1 MRLRFQTPLLG
12 FCFSVAAISA
22 WSFAEPALAGKT
34 GSSELDLIAYA
45 VDGAES
51 SHGRDPRMW
60 RSNPLA
66 PQGPMQVSEKA
77 ARDVGGGDRFDIAQN
92 RAIGRAYLVLLYRH
106 YGNWSDAVSA
116 YNWGRGNLD
125 SWIKAGRPAQKLLPA
140 VAAYLAKVLR
150 ASGMCST
157 PKAPR
162 DCSADLHRLDAD
174 EMRLE
179 NVLSILKRSGRPTP
193 MWTRSGLPLPGFQQ
207 SGEPLPNLERS
218 GRILRSPSSRWSASG

>member
-1 MRLRFQTPLLG
+1 MRFQTPLLG
-12 FCFSVAAISA
+12 LCFSVVGISA
-22 WSFAEPALAGKT
+22 WGFADPAVAGRAGT
-34 GSSELDLIAYA
+34 SELDLISNA

-51 SHGRDPRMW
+51 SHGKDPKMW
-60 RSNPLA
+60 RANPAA

-77 ARDVGGGDRFDIAQN
+77 ARDVGGGDRFNIAQN
-92 RAIGRAYLVLLYRH
+92 RAIGRAYLVLLHRH
-106 YGNWSDAVSA
+106 YCNWPDAVSA

-125 SWIKAGRPAQKLLPA
+125 SWIKAGRPAQKLLPT

-157 PKAPR
+157 QTGFR

-179 NVLSILKRSGRPTP
+179 NVLPILKRSGRPTP
-193 MWTRSGLPLPGFQQ
+193 MWARTGVPLPSFQQ

-218 GRILRSPSSRWSASG
+218 GRILRSQWSRWSASG

>member
-1 MRLRFQTPLLG
+1 MQNLTRTATFYLLAFVLLVLG
-12 FCFSVAAISA
+12 FGNPGR
-22 WSFAEPALAGKT
+22 AENRTARGF
-34 GSSELDLIAYA
+34 ELDRVVYA

-60 RSNPLA
+60 RSNPAA

-77 ARDVGGGDRFDIAQN
+77 AQDVGGGDRFDITQN
-92 RAIGRAYLVLLYRH
+92 RAIGRAYLALLYRH
-106 YGNWSDAVSA
+106 YGNWPDTVSA

-140 VAAYLAKVLR
+140 VATYLARVLR

-157 PKAPR
+157 QKETGG
-162 DCSADLHRLDAD
+162 CSVELYRLDAD

-179 NVLSILKRSGRPTP
+179 NVLPILKESGRPTP
-193 MWTRSGLPLPGFQQ
+193 ILAGSGLPLPMFQQ
-207 SGEPLPNLERS
+207 SGEPLLSLERS
-218 GRILRSPSSRWSASG
+218 GRILRSRASRS

>member
-1 MRLRFQTPLLG
+1 MRRRFQTPLLG
-12 FCFSVAAISA
+12 FCFSVAAISV
-22 WSFAEPALAGKT
+22 WGLAEPALAGKA

-51 SHGRDPRMW
+51 SHGRDPKMW

-92 RAIGRAYLVLLYRH
+92 RAIGRTYLAMLYRR
-106 YGNWSDAVSA
+106 YGNWPDAVSA

-140 VAAYLAKVLR
+140 VAMYLTRVLR

-157 PKAPR
+157 QKAPR
-162 DCSADLHRLDAD
+162 DCSTDLRRLDAD

-179 NVLSILKRSGRPTP
+179 NVLPILKRSGRPTP
-193 MWTRSGLPLPGFQQ
+193 ILAGSGLPLPGFQQ
-207 SGEPLPNLERS
+207 SGEHLPILERS
-218 GRILRSPSSRWSASG
+218 GRILGAHWSRSWASG

>member
-1 MRLRFQTPLLG
+1 MQNRSPTPSFHLLVLVLLVL
-12 FCFSVAAISA
+12 CFGNPV
-22 WSFAEPALAGKT
+22 LAGNGT
-34 GSSELDLIAYA
+34 ARAIELDRVVYA

-51 SHGRDPRMW
+51 SHGRDPKMW
-60 RSNPLA
+60 RSNPVA

-77 ARDVGGGDRFDIAQN
+77 AQDVGGGDRFDIAQN
-92 RAIGRAYLVLLYRH
+92 RAIGRAYLVLLHRH
-106 YGNWSDAVSA
+106 YGNWPDAVSA

-125 SWIKAGRPAQKLLPA
+125 SWIKAGRPAQKLLPT

-157 PKAPR
+157 QTGFR

-179 NVLSILKRSGRPTP
+179 NVLPILKRSGRPTP
-193 MWTRSGLPLPGFQQ
+193 MWARTGVPLPSFQQ

-218 GRILRSPSSRWSASG
+218 GRILRSQWSRWSASG

>member
-1 MRLRFQTPLLG
+1 MRFQTPLLG
-12 FCFSVAAISA
+12 LCFSVVGISA
-22 WSFAEPALAGKT
+22 WGFADPAVAGRAGT
-34 GSSELDLIAYA
+34 SELDLISNA

-51 SHGRDPRMW
+51 SHGKDPKMW
-60 RSNPLA
+60 RANPAA

-77 ARDVGGGDRFDIAQN
+77 ARDVGGGDRFNIAQN
-92 RAIGRAYLVLLYRH
+92 RAIGRAYLVLLHRH
-106 YGNWSDAVSA
+106 YGNWPDAVSA

-125 SWIKAGRPAQKLLPA
+125 SWIKAGRPAQKLLPT

-157 PKAPR
+157 QKGFR

-179 NVLSILKRSGRPTP
+179 NVLPILKRSGRPTP
-193 MWTRSGLPLPGFQQ
+193 MWARTGVPLPSFQQ
-207 SGEPLPNLERS
+207 SGEPLPSLGRS
-218 GRILRSPSSRWSASG
+218 GRILRSQSSRWSASG

>member
-1 MRLRFQTPLLG
+1 MRFQTPLLG
-12 FCFSVAAISA
+12 FCFSVVAISGFG
-22 WSFAEPALAGKT
+22 FAEPAVAGRAGT
-34 GSSELDLIAYA
+34 SELDLIAYA

-51 SHGRDPRMW
+51 SHGKDPKMW
-60 RSNPLA
+60 RSNPVA

-77 ARDVGGGDRFDIAQN
+77 ARDVGGGDRFDVAQN

-106 YGNWSDAVSA
+106 YGNWADAVSA

-125 SWIKAGRPAQKLLPA
+125 NWIKAGRPAQKLLPTVA
-140 VAAYLAKVLR
+140 VYLARVLR

-157 PKAPR
+157 RKGSL

-179 NVLSILKRSGRPTP
+179 NVLPILKRSGRPTP
-193 MWTRSGLPLPGFQQ
+193 LWARSGVPLPSFQQ
-207 SGEPLPNLERS
+207 SGEPLPSLERS
-218 GRILRSPSSRWSASG
+218 GRILRSQSSRWSASG

>member
-1 MRLRFQTPLLG
+1 MKFQTPLLG
-12 FCFSVAAISA
+12 FCFSVVAIWASG
-22 WSFAEPALAGKT
+22 FADPAVAGRAGT
-34 GSSELDLIAYA
+34 SELDLIAYA

-51 SHGRDPRMW
+51 SHGKDPKMW
-60 RSNPLA
+60 RSNPAA

-106 YGNWSDAVSA
+106 YGNWPDAVSA

-140 VAAYLAKVLR
+140 VAVYLAKVLR

-157 PKAPR
+157 QKGSR

-179 NVLSILKRSGRPTP
+179 NVLPILRQSGRPTP
-193 MWTRSGLPLPGFQQ
+193 MWSRSGLPLPSFQQ
-207 SGEPLPNLERS
+207 SGEPLPNLAGS
-218 GRILRSPSSRWSASG
+218 GGILRSHSTRS